1 MTHLYSR
8 GVEYALR
15 CLRLM
20 AKNPDHP
27 RTIQSLCEE
36 AQLPEHFTRKMVQ
49 PLVKAGLLE
58 SLRGPG
64 GGFVFT
70 IPPKDISLRTVVEEI
85 ERGPRK
91 NYCILGQSEC
101 VSDNP
106 CALHDQWIKIC
117 ELTDQLLDRTTVL
130 DLTLGWDGSKEG
142 PILLQNEATETP
154 KQGTRDPDGR
164 RYLPRL

>member
-20 AKNPDHP
+20 AKNPEHP
-27 RTIQSLCEE
+27 RTIQSLCKE

-49 PLVKAGLLE
+49 PLVKAGLLK

-64 GGFVFT
+64 GGFLFT
-70 IPPKDISLRTVVEEI
+70 TPPEEISLRTVVEEI
-85 ERGPRK
+85 EGGTRK

-106 CALHDQWIKIC
+106 CSLHDQWIKIC
-117 ELTDQLLDRTTVL
+117 ELSDHLLDHTTVL
-130 DLTLGWDGSKEG
+130 DLTLGWDGSKEE
-142 PILLQNEATETP
+142 PILLPKEATETP
-154 KQGTRDPDGR
+154 KQGARYSVGR
-164 RYLPRL
+164 RYLPRN